1 MKTKYFLKLLKRII
15 LYYRNSYFA
24 VISRT
29 NIDKSYFITST
40 EYFAFSI
47 SPLVKLKKNRKKFL
61 KLSSYT

>member
-24 VISRT
+24 IISGT

-40 EYFAFSI
+40 EYFAFST
-47 SPLVKLKKNRKKFL
+47 SPLVK
-61 KLSSYT
+61 